1 MTDRRAL
8 HCKWAGIVTAFL
20 LSFALVTLAQGQ
32 TLPGSIAGTV
42 KDATGAALP
51 HAQIALSPPVSPAS
65 TDAQGAFT
73 ITNVPSGNYAV
84 TITYHGFAP
93 YSGSVTVAAGR
104 TAQLKAVLQVA
115 SASDSVVVT
124 APRLFGSAEA
134 INQVVASD
142 NLVDVLP
149 AKVITSLPNAN
160 VADAL
165 ERMAGISVERDEGE
179 AKYVQ
184 IRGTEPR
191 LSNVMIDGVT
201 VPSPESG
208 VREIK
213 LDTVASDLVS
223 EIVVNKTLRANMD
236 ADGIGGSV
244 NLVTRTASD
253 APTLSLF
260 DSNGYTPIDNGR
272 TASMVGATTG
282 KRFGPG
288 KKFGALLAGT
298 YDFNGRG
305 IDDMEPVPTPG
316 SATPHYDSADF
327 RSYVYDRTRWG
338 LAGSVD
344 YSLGKG
350 SDIALR
356 GIFTNFRN
364 WGVDNIHTVN
374 DGAFPSMGH
383 SWRRPNM
390 AIASLDLS
398 GRHQFRSSWLTWTTA
413 VSRSRDEGGY
423 GGDRY
428 SWVGDQNL
436 NCVNDQSVATSI
448 YRPGWSGC
456 FGNGPDNVVD
466 ANNYGFT
473 EDDLPSFGHTAQL
486 NLQAAA
492 SFGKQYHIGNRYGAV
507 EIGVKIRN
515 AHKFDDTSNVWYTT
529 PAYSSTDAN
538 GNPVPQPVVNG
549 QTLQLSDGDNIPVAD
564 SAHSDWA
571 DNFRNPGYYDGT
583 YPAGTF
589 TSYPKVH
596 QWVLQ
601 NKGQLVFHND
611 HDPNSPDFT
620 LSSNYD
626 MIERIPAGYAMDTM
640 DFTGHIRLVAGVRI
654 EATHVSTLSWDGIAT
669 SLTYKAGGDYLDVMP
684 DAELRFALDANSD
697 LRLVYSRGL
706 SRPDPQDISAAA
718 SLTLNQNPVQV
729 GLGNPALKAEKA
741 NDYDVLYERTFSH
754 VGLFQAGYFY
764 KDLTNPIASSLITT
778 TASDPRIPSEFRT
791 RITNSNPNASVQ
803 ISQPTNAGSGA
814 VQGIELSFQ
823 QRLSYLPGVLGGA
836 GISANYSYTSSV
848 ARALPGRSDQP
859 ALQRDSPNVWN
870 IGPTYDTKR
879 FSMRMGMNYQG
890 PQIYGYQWQDGADST
905 GIKGPSGDNYL
916 YAHYQ
921 FDTQATYQLPHGLS
935 VYGYGLNLNN
945 EVFGFY
951 NGSPQY
957 VVQREYYKP
966 TYAGGIRW
974 DLSRER

>member
-1 MTDRRAL
+1 MTQRPVLLCRWASLAAVFILCFGLTSRAQTQTGVI
-8 HCKWAGIVTAFL
+8 AGIVT
-20 LSFALVTLAQGQ
+20 
-32 TLPGSIAGTV
+32 
-42 KDATGAALP
+42 DATGAALP
-51 HAQIALSPPVSPAS
+51 HAQVTLDPPVSPAS
-65 TDAQGAFT
+65 TDGQGAFT
-73 ITNVPSGNYAV
+73 ITNVHPGTYAV
-84 TITYHGFAP
+84 TISYQGFAP
-93 YSGSVTVAAGR
+93 YSGSVTVAAGHA
-104 TAQLKAVLQVA
+104 AQIKAVLKVA

-124 APRLFGSAEA
+124 APRLFGSAQA
-134 INQVVASD
+134 INQVLSSD

-191 LSNVMIDGVT
+191 LSNVMIDGIT

-208 VREIK
+208 VRQIK
-213 LDTVASDLVS
+213 LDTIASDLVS

-253 APTLSLF
+253 TPTLSIF
-260 DSNGYTPIDNGR
+260 DSSGYTPIDNGR
-272 TASMVGATTG
+272 TASMVGATLG

-288 KKFGALLAGT
+288 KKLGALLAGT

-305 IDDMEPVPTPG
+305 INDMEPVPTAG
-316 SATPHYDSADF
+316 DATPHFDSADF
-327 RSYVYDRTRWG
+327 RNYVYDRTRWG

-344 YSLGKG
+344 YKLGSG

-356 GIFTNFRN
+356 GIYTNFRN
-364 WGVDNIHTVN
+364 WGVDYIHTVN
-374 DGAFPSMGH
+374 DGAFPNMSH

-398 GRHQFRSSWLTWTTA
+398 ARHQFRSSWLTWTAA

-423 GGDRY
+423 GGDSY

-436 NCVNDQSVATSI
+436 NCVNDQSVAASI

-456 FGNGPDNVVD
+456 FGNGLDNVVD
-466 ANNYGFT
+466 SNNYGFT
-473 EDDLPSFGHTAQL
+473 EDDLPSSGHTAQL
-486 NLQAAA
+486 NLQGAA
-492 SFGKQYHIGNRYGAV
+492 SFGKQYHVGNRYGALEFGAKV
-507 EIGVKIRN
+507 RN

-529 PAYSSTDAN
+529 PAYSASD
-538 GNPVPQPVVNG
+538 PEPVVNG
-549 QTLQLSDGDNIPVAD
+549 QTLQLSDGDPVPVAV
-564 SAHSDWA
+564 SAHSEWA

-596 QWVLQ
+596 QWVMQ
-601 NKGQLVFHND
+601 NKGQLVYHND
-611 HDPNSPDFT
+611 HDPT
-620 LSSNYD
+620 LPNASSDYSLANNFD
-626 MIERIPAGYAMDTM
+626 LIERVPAGYVMNTF

-669 SLTYKAGGDYLDVMP
+669 SLTYKAGGDYTDVMP
-684 DAELRFALDANSD
+684 NAELRFALDANSD

-729 GLGNPALKAEKA
+729 GLGNPALKAEMA
-741 NDYDVLYERTFSH
+741 NDYDVLYERTFPH
-754 VGLFQAGYFY
+754 VGLLQAGYFY
-764 KDLTNPIASSLITT
+764 KDLTNPIASFLITT
-778 TASDPRIPSEFRT
+778 TGTDTRIPAEFRS
-791 RITNSNPNASVQ
+791 RIPAGSAVQ
-803 ISQPTNAGSGA
+803 ISQPINAGSAA

-836 GISANYSYTSSV
+836 GIAANYSYTSSV
-848 ARALPGRSDQP
+848 ARDIPGRSDQP
-859 ALQRDSPNVWN
+859 ALLRDSPNVWN
-870 IGPTYDTKR
+870 IGPTYDTRR
-879 FSMRMGMNYQG
+879 FSMRIGMNFQSA
-890 PQIYGYQWQDGADST
+890 QIYQYQWQDGADPT
-905 GIKGPSGDNYL
+905 GIRGPSGDNYL
-916 YAHYQ
+916 YPHYQ
-921 FDTQATYQLPHGLS
+921 FDTQATYQLPRGFS
-935 VYGYGLNLNN
+935 VFAYGLNLNN

-957 VVQREYYKP
+957 LVQREYYQP

-974 DLSRER
+974 DLARER